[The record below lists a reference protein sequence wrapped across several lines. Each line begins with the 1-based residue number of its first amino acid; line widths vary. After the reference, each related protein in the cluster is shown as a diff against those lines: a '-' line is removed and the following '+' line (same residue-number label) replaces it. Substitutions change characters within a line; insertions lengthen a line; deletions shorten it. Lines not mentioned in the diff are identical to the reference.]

1 MRMSA
6 RTRWVAVL
14 FVATL
19 PALAQT
25 PAQMEYERQQRE
37 YWRAQEQQR
46 EAERVRQQQQD
57 NARRQQ
63 EEFNRSMRP
72 SAPGSPADAERARN
86 AGSAGA
92 GGGGG
97 AMPAACRLKPLA
109 AGERNPLLG
118 KWRPEKELE
127 GRDSIEKLMR
137 LPFAGPCV
145 QFQLGIEF
153 REREIGTAIAPAPAH
168 YVRDGDDWLVC
179 LPASD
184 VKVLRFRVQDP
195 NRLLFAGQCTL
206 VREGSAAATAA
217 TGAPA
222 AVRTDSGTLSLT
234 TNVTGRTLL
243 VLRKGIDAVLADA
256 GIVPMAGR
264 SRFKT
269 WAHACESGA
278 PACGMGNNA
287 LLAATAAAAKT
298 DTGGNGRT
306 PALPVGTY
314 YVFGQASESAMWNV
328 RVDLKPGDNTVK
340 LDARNATPVD

>member
-63 EEFNRSMRP
+63 EEFNRSTQP
-72 SAPGSPADAERARN
+72 SRPGSPAEAGRAPN
-86 AGSAGA
+86 AGSAGGA
-92 GGGGG
+92 GGG
-97 AMPAACRLKPLA
+97 AMPPACHRKPLST
-109 AGERNPLLG
+109 GERNPLLG
-118 KWRPEKELE
+118 KWRPEKGLE
-127 GRDSIEKLMR
+127 GGDSIEKVMR

-153 REREIGTAIAPAPAH
+153 REREIGTGIVPAPAH

-179 LPASD
+179 LPAAQNA
-184 VKVLRFRVQDP
+184 LRFRVQDP
-195 NRLLFAGQCTL
+195 DRLLFAGQCTL
-206 VREGSAAATAA
+206 VREGSSAAAAA
-217 TGAPA
+217 TGAAPG
-222 AVRTDSGTLSLT
+222 AVHTNGATLAMT
-234 TNVTGRTLL
+234 ANVTGSTLL
-243 VLRKGIDAVLADA
+243 VLRKSIDAVLADA
-256 GIVPMAGR
+256 GIAPMGGR

-269 WAHACESGA
+269 WTDACESGA
-278 PACGMGNNA
+278 PACGMGKKA

-314 YVFGQASESAMWNV
+314 YVFGQAGESAMWNV

-340 LDARNATPVD
+340 LDARNATPID